1 MGIGTAIGIT
11 ATGKPERHEF
21 NEPAIAG
28 SFFNW
33 RYRDLCLA
41 YDDDHVFD
49 AGDAH
54 FLSRQSVTR
63 TFMARSG
70 CGF

>member
-1 MGIGTAIGIT
+1 MDIGIGIGIT
-11 ATGKPERHEF
+11 ATGKSERHEF

-28 SFFNW
+28 SFFYLLHVISNA
-33 RYRDLCLA
+33 LA

-49 AGDAH
+49 AL
-54 FLSRQSVTR
+54 LSRESVAV

-70 CGF
+70 CDL